1 MLTKTSPPRPSHYHV
16 PRYYYLTERDAGE
29 YDVPP
34 AFRGLR
40 DPDIPGCE
48 GFPYLYLSPAPAPA
62 PIPIPN
68 PNPFSPTLDPNAE
81 QIFDVLDNWDD
92 FEKQPE
98 LKDLEAEIKGAERG
112 GGEIDD
118 GRTMGVHAASAR
130 PDG

>member
-1 MLTKTSPPRPSHYHV
+1 MAMLTKTSPPRPSHYHV

-62 PIPIPN
+62 PIPIPIPAPTPRPHPHPH
-68 PNPFSPTLDPNAE
+68 PNPTLALTLTLTRYDGFPISTSA
-81 QIFDVLDNWDD
+81 DDLVLT
-92 FEKQPE
+92 P
-98 LKDLEAEIKGAERG
+98 G
-112 GGEIDD
+112 
-118 GRTMGVHAASAR
+118 
-130 PDG
+130 